1 MVPTTVAGSFQ
12 NDRIC
17 EELSIGIPLLMEN
30 DSMEPIRRPEC
41 CIYRVPQRL
50 RQVNEEAYT
59 PKLISIGPFH
69 HDGKQPRDEENDDKD
84 LRDMEKLK
92 LGYLKEFCN
101 RTMTCPKEIARI
113 IEENEQKIRSS
124 YSENFDISREDF
136 VKMVLK
142 DSTFIIE
149 LFLRADK
156 KEKYKND
163 YLLSNPLLN
172 RHILEDLILLENQLP
187 FFILEELHEN
197 FSKGHSEN
205 SLFIDLARNYFYS
218 CIKNIPKEM
227 EKEKGKKKEVKHFT
241 DLIRYFHC
249 PTKHKDFGDSIRDL
263 SAATQL
269 YETGCLERTQ
279 PLLKMPRF
287 EIDDITEGIFR
298 NIMAWEQCYY
308 PLEAYLCNY
317 MGLLDYLLNTGE
329 DVELLVEKDIIV
341 DSLGSNEAIAKM
353 VNSLCLEI
361 VEENSCYTELA
372 QKLNKHFDQCCNH
385 NMGILKSTYFSN
397 LWRGTATVFG
407 LIIFGFSLWSIIR
420 PYVI

>member
-1 MVPTTVAGSFQ
+1 
-12 NDRIC
+12 
-17 EELSIGIPLLMEN
+17 
-30 DSMEPIRRPEC
+30 
-41 CIYRVPQRL
+41 
-50 RQVNEEAYT
+50 
-59 PKLISIGPFH
+59 
-69 HDGKQPRDEENDDKD
+69 
-84 LRDMEKLK
+84 MEKLK

-113 IEENEQKIRSS
+113 IEENEHKIRSC
-124 YSENFDISREDF
+124 YSESFDISREDF

-187 FFILEELHEN
+187 FFILEELHEK
-197 FSKGHSEN
+197 FSKRHSEN
-205 SLFIDLARNYFYS
+205 SLFIDLSRNYFYS
-218 CIKNIPKEM
+218 CIKSIPKVM

-263 SAATQL
+263 STATQL
-269 YETGCLERTQ
+269 YETGVIFKLDEVGGLLDIQFNKWYPTEICPCFTCSWLLNCLPCLKCFQCLERTQ
-279 PLLKMPRF
+279 PLLKIPQF
-287 EIDDITEGIFR
+287 EIDDITEGLFR

-308 PLEAYLCNY
+308 PSEAYLCNY
-317 MGLLDYLLNTGE
+317 MGLLDYLLDTGE

-341 DSLGSNEAIAKM
+341 NSLGSNEAISKM
-353 VNSLCLEI
+353 VNRLCLEI
-361 VEENSCYTELA
+361 VEENSCYSELA
-372 QKLNKHFDQCCNH
+372 QKLNKHFDQCCNR
-385 NMGILKSTYFSN
+385 NMGLLKSTYFSN
-397 LWRGTATVFG
+397 LWRGIATIFG

-420 PYVI
+420 PYVV